1 MTDNQEELRRSKK
14 QDNEL
19 TDEEIALL
27 EKSRKKKKR
36 FIFTIIFLM
45 ILIFIGVVIY
55 LIVEN
60 KNAQSQIN
68 DFDKAVKERKYSK
81 LVEMMKSNEHDVT
94 NDDMKHFCDYIL
106 LNDENKKRFNSE
118 IAQLKKTVDKDNAYD
133 NSVGQIKDKNGRSI
147 IDVSRDGVKLIVFQ
161 KISFNPNYYKVYV
174 EDSGNQ
180 VKYEFENNG
189 KQRNVIVP
197 EGHKTELG
205 DFFVGKYDVDATKKY
220 DEENSDVE
228 GTSEGQIKINTDKA
242 NQKRNVIAADDF
254 NETWFK
260 VDLKNQN
267 ELEDNYTLLIDGKKQ
282 NYKKNKVYGKYPS
295 NSYITVSAQGRMNDS
310 TIHTNDVDVEANKT
324 NKPQVITLSFKQK
337 EIDKE
342 LKKNEEVKKAAKD
355 FLERYTKS
363 LNTAYKVS
371 DFNGMKRFYEDD
383 NSDVAKN
390 IEKQVKS
397 KKKTQFS
404 DVKLTSFSRKSDTV
418 KVILSKKDNHNRFIQ
433 SEYTLKYNEN
443 DDEFKI
449 IDYTDV

>member
-36 FIFTIIFLM
+36 LIFTIIFLM

-118 IAQLKKTVDKDNAYD
+118 ITQLKKTVDKDNAYD

-147 IDVSRDGVKLIVFQ
+147 IDVSRDGVKLFVFQ
-161 KISFNPNYYKVYV
+161 KVSFEPNYYKVYV

-189 KQRNVIVP
+189 KPRNVIVP
-197 EGHKTELG
+197 EGHKTE
-205 DFFVGKYDVDATKKY
+205 
-220 DEENSDVE
+220 
-228 GTSEGQIKINTDKA
+228 
-242 NQKRNVIAADDF
+242 
-254 NETWFK
+254 
-260 VDLKNQN
+260 
-267 ELEDNYTLLIDGKKQ
+267 
-282 NYKKNKVYGKYPS
+282 
-295 NSYITVSAQGRMNDS
+295 
-310 TIHTNDVDVEANKT
+310 
-324 NKPQVITLSFKQK
+324 
-337 EIDKE
+337 
-342 LKKNEEVKKAAKD
+342 
-355 FLERYTKS
+355 
-363 LNTAYKVS
+363 
-371 DFNGMKRFYEDD
+371 
-383 NSDVAKN
+383 
-390 IEKQVKS
+390 
-397 KKKTQFS
+397 
-404 DVKLTSFSRKSDTV
+404 
-418 KVILSKKDNHNRFIQ
+418 
-433 SEYTLKYNEN
+433 
-443 DDEFKI
+443 
-449 IDYTDV
+449 